1 MTATPEVVIVGG
13 GAVGAACAR
22 ELSRAGRSVL
32 VVDRGDRVGEGWR
45 ASAGLLAP
53 QIDASEG
60 DPLFEL
66 SVAGREYFRGA
77 APELLDT
84 TRIDVELYDRGVTR
98 LAHGETEVDRL
109 KESLAWQRQQGH
121 RTEWLDPAELK
132 SEWPWLAP
140 ADGALF
146 APHDGSVDPTRL
158 VEALRADA
166 ERLGARFVSDT
177 VNRIETVDGRVVA
190 AVGASRHKGAEFVL
204 AAGAWSGRLAG
215 LPRPVSV
222 EPVKGQMAALPWPTN
237 VPPVVVY
244 GTGVYVLHR
253 RGEALVGATKEHA
266 GFSIAVSDEATTGL
280 VACGR
285 SLLPGLGSLAVTRSW
300 AGLRPGTPDGLPIV
314 GREPSVR
321 GLWYATGHGRN
332 GILLAGITGIVLG
345 HLMAGEAT
353 FEDIEV
359 MRPERFWSW

>member
-1 MTATPEVVIVGG
+1 VTAATEVVIVGG

-77 APELLDT
+77 ALELLDT
-84 TRIDVELYDRGVTR
+84 TRIDIELYDGGVIR
-98 LAHGETEVDRL
+98 VAHGATEVDRL

-121 RTEWLDPAELK
+121 RTEWLDPDELK
-132 SEWPWLAP
+132 SEWPWLGP

-146 APHDGSVDPTRL
+146 APHDGSVDPIRL

-177 VNRIETVDGRVVA
+177 VQRLDTVGGRVVA
-190 AVGASRHKGAEFVL
+190 AVGGSRHEGAEFVL
-204 AAGAWSGRLAG
+204 AAGAWTGRLAG

-222 EPVKGQMAALPWPTN
+222 EPVKGQMAALPWPSG
-237 VPPVVVY
+237 VPPFLAY
-244 GTGVYVLHR
+244 GSGAYVLHR

-266 GFSIAVSDEATTGL
+266 GFSIAVSDAAIETL
-280 VACGR
+280 VTSGR
-285 SLLPGLGSLAVTRSW
+285 SLLPGLGSAKATRSW

-332 GILLAGITGIVLG
+332 GILLSGITGVVLG